1 MLEKVKTVLRLTT
14 NVFDEEVTDLIN
26 AALLD
31 LGVAGVVE
39 TDTSDPLI
47 IRAVETYC
55 KMHWGDPEDPAR
67 LKSSYDEQKAQLS
80 MHSGYTEWR

>member
-14 NVFDEEVTDLIN
+14 NVFDDEVTDLIN

-55 KMHWGDPEDPAR
+55 KMHWGDPEDPVR